1 MRCCWGRGARHYS
14 DTLEK
19 AYSVAVSIFVGFLII
34 SIQKMQ
40 TYRDHCSGLVPSDS
54 VQIIGTERVA
64 SWSKLK
70 QDGVGGLMGECVV
83 YLGGQIEITIV
94 AQFVD
99 VMLSPNC

>member
-1 MRCCWGRGARHYS
+1 
-14 DTLEK
+14 
-19 AYSVAVSIFVGFLII
+19 
-34 SIQKMQ
+34 MQ
-40 TYRDHCSGLVPSDS
+40 TYSDHCSGSVPSDI

-83 YLGGQIEITIV
+83 YPGEQIEITIV

-99 VMLSPNC
+99 VILSPKC